1 MEKYLLLIPVFND
14 WKSLNILFEQID
26 SELSIFE
33 HEFSVVIVND
43 CSTNKLN
50 IENQKFSRQQN
61 KFFEMSKIQGVVFVF
76 GGRGRGLSGF
86 VKQLNNYVFNLY
98 FVFCV

>member
-1 MEKYLLLIPVFND
+1 MEKYLFLIPVFND
-14 WKSLNILFEQID
+14 WKSLNILLGQID

-50 IENQKFSRQQN
+50 IENQKL
-61 KFFEMSKIQGVVFVF
+61 KK
-76 GGRGRGLSGF
+76 
-86 VKQLNNYVFNLY
+86 
-98 FVFCV
+98 